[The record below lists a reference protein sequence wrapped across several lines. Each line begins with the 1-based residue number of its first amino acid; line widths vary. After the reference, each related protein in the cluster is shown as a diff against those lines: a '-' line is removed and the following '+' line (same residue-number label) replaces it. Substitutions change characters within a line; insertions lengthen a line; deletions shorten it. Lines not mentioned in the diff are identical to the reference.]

1 MPYFLLTFIALGVL
15 LVGPVREFLGK
26 FEIGLP
32 FPETATGYG
41 YINEAAADYG
51 AVAPFTH
58 ASVFLLLAGA
68 AAFFCYRKRGWIKAG
83 GAGRIA
89 RRTCA
94 MIGSPC
100 LAVVVLV
107 MMSMVMSG
115 TGQTLVLAEGIAGV
129 LGRGYIVL
137 APFVGALGSFMTGS
151 NMNSNILFGE
161 FQTATAKLLEVDG
174 SMILGAQTAGAS
186 IGAAVSP
193 SNIVLGATT
202 AGILG
207 REGEVLR
214 RILKLTVPAAVAVGA
229 ILFLAV
235 RI

>member
-1 MPYFLLTFIALGVL
+1 
-15 LVGPVREFLGK
+15 
-26 FEIGLP
+26 
-32 FPETATGYG
+32 
-41 YINEAAADYG
+41 
-51 AVAPFTH
+51 
-58 ASVFLLLAGA
+58 
-68 AAFFCYRKRGWIKAG
+68 
-83 GAGRIA
+83 
-89 RRTCA
+89 
-94 MIGSPC
+94 MIVSPC

-115 TGQTLVLAEGIAGV
+115 SGQTLVLAKGIAGV

-161 FQTATAKLLEVDG
+161 FQTATARLLEVDS

-214 RILKLTVPAAVAVGA
+214 RILKLTVPAAVAMGA

-235 RI
+235 GI